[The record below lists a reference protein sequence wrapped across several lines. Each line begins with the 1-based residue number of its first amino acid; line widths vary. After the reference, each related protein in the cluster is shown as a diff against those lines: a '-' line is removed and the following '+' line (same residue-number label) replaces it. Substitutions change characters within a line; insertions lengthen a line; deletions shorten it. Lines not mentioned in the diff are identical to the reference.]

1 MGEIVVQ
8 QAIQNIISHLP
19 LLLINPAPMMLK
31 IQMEIQIEM
40 KIQIQIHRIQD
51 NVHFSYISCL
61 ACTSM
66 MLQIDCQARGRGA
79 RQSNRRSQ
87 QIKCLLRVMIHT
99 YLTLL

>member
-1 MGEIVVQ
+1 MGQIVVQ

-31 IQMEIQIEM
+31 IQMKIQAQM
-40 KIQIQIHRIQD
+40 KIQIQAIQD

-99 YLTLL
+99 SLILL